1 MTTMDPCY
9 IIGSFVSTY
18 VRISGRAVCYQS
30 DTFKYKAYT
39 ELVSMRFY
47 PVIPYVYWV
56 ELYA

>member
-1 MTTMDPCY
+1 MDPCY